1 MMHVAHL
8 IVHGF
13 IGMGTHNALYPPVV
27 VPAIVPHVSMDTL
40 LGLTINAKYTT
51 TVIGPFGFQF
61 IQQGNDSGFVVPHIA
76 IPPPSVLLP
85 VVIAFGGSKP
95 MFAAST
101 VKMQG
106 IPVAAGMIPFCFTS
120 FNQGCNDPCNY
131 PGDIVIC
138 PNTVLVGLTLGDF
151 LGGLIS
157 IAVDCAI
164 SAIAN
169 KVGGMVGEAIV
180 GKIGAR
186 LAAPFLREF
195 TGEMTEAFGREMAET
210 MTREAAE
217 NIMER
222 PLALAI
228 QETIGKITENL
239 FGNLVDYDL
248 EGLGAPESG
257 DLGSTAGAAID
268 APSGGSGTQS
278 SSGGAATTNANSQNY
293 PGAAPIHNA
302 E

>member
-8 IVHGF
+8 IAHTY
-13 IGMGTHNALYPPVV
+13 IGMGTHMALYPPLV
-27 VPAIVPHVSMDTL
+27 VPALTPHVAMDTL
-40 LGLTINAKYTT
+40 LGLTLGAKYTT

-61 IQQGNDSGFVVPHIA
+61 IQQGNDSGQIVPHIA
-76 IPPPSVLLP
+76 IPPPSVLVP
-85 VVIAFGGSKP
+85 VVIAFGSSKP

-106 IPVAAGMIPFCFTS
+106 TPVAAGVIPFNFVS
-120 FNQGCNDPCNY
+120 INQACNDPCNY
-131 PGDIVIC
+131 PGDMVIS

-151 LGGLIS
+151 LGGLLS

-169 KVGGMVGEAIV
+169 KFGGEMAERFM
-180 GKIGAR
+180 GKIATR
-186 LAAPFLREF
+186 LVTPFLREF
-195 TGEMTEAFGREMAET
+195 TSEMAEAFGREAAEQ

-217 NIMER
+217 NILER
-222 PLALAI
+222 PLAKAI
-228 QETIGKITENL
+228 QETLGKITENV
-239 FGNLVDYDL
+239 FGWAVDTDLGLV
-248 EGLGAPESG
+248 GAPESG

-268 APSGGSGTQS
+268 APSGS
-278 SSGGAATTNANSQNY
+278 AATTTANTQNV
-293 PGAAPIHNA
+293 PGAAPIHSA

>member
-8 IVHGF
+8 IAHSY
-13 IGMGTHNALYPPVV
+13 IGMGSHNALYPPLV
-27 VPAIVPHVSMDTL
+27 VPAIAPHVSMDTL

-76 IPPPSVLLP
+76 IPPPSVLVP

-106 IPVAAGMIPFCFTS
+106 KPVSAGMIPYNFVS
-120 FNQGCNDPCNY
+120 INQACNDPCNY
-131 PGDIVIC
+131 PSDMVIC
-138 PNTVLVGLTLGDF
+138 PNSVLVGLTLGDF

-169 KVGGMVGEAIV
+169 KIGGAVAEGIMS
-180 GKIGAR
+180 KIAAR
-186 LAAPFLREF
+186 LAAPFLRAF
-195 TGEMTEAFGREMAET
+195 TNQMTEAFGREMAET
-210 MTREAAE
+210 MTREAAQ

-228 QETIGKITENL
+228 QETIGKITENI
-239 FGNLVDYDL
+239 FGGLVDYDL
-248 EGLGAPESG
+248 TGLGAPQSG
-257 DLGSTAGAAID
+257 DLGTSAGRAID
-268 APSGGSGTQS
+268 APSGT
-278 SSGGAATTNANSQNY
+278 AATTNANSQNH
-293 PGAAPIHNA
+293 PGAAPIHSA

>member
-8 IVHGF
+8 TVHTY
-13 IGMGTHNALYPPVV
+13 IGLGTHMALYPPLV
-27 VPAIVPHVSMDTL
+27 VPALTPHVAMDTL

-76 IPPPSVLLP
+76 IPPPSVLVP

-106 IPVAAGMIPFCFTS
+106 TPVAAGVIPFNFVS
-120 FNQGCNDPCNY
+120 INQACNDPCNY
-131 PGDIVIC
+131 PCDMVIS
-138 PNTVLVGLTLGDF
+138 PNTVLVGLTLGDMI
-151 LGGLIS
+151 GGLLS
-157 IAVDCAI
+157 VVMDCGI

-169 KVGGMVGEAIV
+169 KIGGFVGEQIM
-180 GKIGAR
+180 GKIATR

-195 TGEMTEAFGREMAET
+195 TSEMTEAFGREAAEQ

-222 PLALAI
+222 PLAKAI
-228 QETIGKITENL
+228 QETLGKITENL
-239 FGNLVDYDL
+239 FGKALDT
-248 EGLGAPESG
+248 GLGFAGAPESG
-257 DLGSTAGAAID
+257 DIGTAAGGGID
-268 APSGGSGTQS
+268 ALSGS
-278 SSGGAATTNANSQNY
+278 AATTTANTQNV
-293 PGAAPIHNA
+293 PGAAPIHSA